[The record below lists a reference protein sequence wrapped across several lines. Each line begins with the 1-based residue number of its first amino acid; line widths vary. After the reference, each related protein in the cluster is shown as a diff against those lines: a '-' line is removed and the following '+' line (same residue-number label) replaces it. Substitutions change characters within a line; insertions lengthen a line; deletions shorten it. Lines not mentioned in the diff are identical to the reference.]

1 MWRRVE
7 ERVASFAFR
16 EAYSFPFV
24 VLVLRDERRKIS
36 KSHHNLL
43 KISIFSFFL
52 FLILFVC
59 ISFLFL
65 FLFVCFFYSLNY
77 RLGQRERVCVCV
89 WERFVEVPRT
99 PRCWNICSCRFSAPM
114 SSGFRRHRPALTA
127 SRRPP
132 MCRLG
137 GLPAERRRLLVRC
150 HPIVGFC
157 RRTSTITWCPS
168 SPSIC
173 SCRRRVPDCSRPSS
187 LCPVSPHA
195 GRARCSRNGDTSP
208 DASACRSAAG
218 LRRRCAAS
226 AAPCYDSL
234 FRALASPG
242 SPESDQIDVERV
254 SNIILLLFYVRL

>member
-89 WERFVEVPRT
+89 CERDSS
-99 PRCWNICSCRFSAPM
+99 RCREHLGAETF
-114 SSGFRRHRPALTA
+114 ALVV
-127 SRRPP
+127 SRRRCPP
-132 MCRLG
+132 AFVVIGQRWQ
-137 GLPAERRRLLVRC
+137 RR
-150 HPIVGFC
+150 G
-157 RRTSTITWCPS
+157 
-168 SPSIC
+168 
-173 SCRRRVPDCSRPSS
+173 VP
-187 LCPVSPHA
+187 
-195 GRARCSRNGDTSP
+195 
-208 DASACRSAAG
+208 
-218 LRRRCAAS
+218 RCAAS
-226 AAPCYDSL
+226 GGYPLRDGGCWSAATPSLVFVVGRARLRGALLPLRFVRAAAVFLIARARRPCAQSRHTPVELAVHETGIRVPMHQRVDLQLGFVEGVRRRLHHVTIHYFAHSRVQAHL
-234 FRALASPG
+234 KVIRSMLKEFRT
-242 SPESDQIDVERV
+242 
-254 SNIILLLFYVRL
+254 LFYYYST